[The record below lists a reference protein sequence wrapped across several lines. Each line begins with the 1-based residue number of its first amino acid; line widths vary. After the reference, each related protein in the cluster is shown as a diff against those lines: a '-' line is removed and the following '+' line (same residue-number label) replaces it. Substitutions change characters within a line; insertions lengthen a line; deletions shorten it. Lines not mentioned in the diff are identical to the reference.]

1 MMSRGSN
8 KLPGEYPK
16 RSAESP
22 KENVTVWVKSLQKP
36 LDKSTKV
43 WYNKGVKRR
52 ERGLLPKTSQEK
64 KCKKPLDKPLKV

>member
-52 ERGLLPKTSQEK
+52 ECVVRSTGDKTSQK
-64 KCKKPLDKPLKV
+64 NL